1 MISRCVA
8 WRSPV
13 LSICTSDRTRA
24 TLSRPR
30 SRCEER
36 RALPCPSAAG
46 ERGGA
51 SRAEGQGGQQNTFC
65 PLSST
70 VGSVNQRDLA
80 FAVVFLFCFSH
91 FSAARSADDFPPWL
105 ASPKKALAFGRHP
118 LVVLR

>member
-1 MISRCVA
+1 MISQCVA

-13 LSICTSDRTRA
+13 PSTCTSGRTRA

-30 SRCEER
+30 SRCAER

-46 ERGGA
+46 ERVGA
-51 SRAEGQGGQQNTFC
+51 SRAQGQADGEC
-65 PLSST
+65 LLPST
-70 VGSVNQRDLA
+70 LGSANQRDLA
-80 FAVVFLFCFSH
+80 FAVAFLFCFSH
-91 FSAARSADDFPPWL
+91 FSAARSAEDFPPWL